1 MERYLKVNR
10 TNWDARVRTHVK
22 SRFYD
27 VAGFLCGKTSLK
39 PLEIKEVGPVRGK
52 KLLHLQ
58 CHFGMDTL
66 SWARRGAVVTGV
78 DFSGKAIEQARSLA
92 AEAKLPATFVQSDV
106 LALPKVLRG
115 KFDIVFASYG
125 IWCWIPD
132 LRRWLAVAAHFL
144 KPGGVLYVA
153 EDHPFANIFNQKGD
167 AMEVPYFKSTACGY
181 PPSAGYTDGGDVLPP
196 TVEWMHTVEEIL
208 DAVRLSGLT
217 LEFFHE
223 FPYSP
228 YKKFDGMKK
237 GRDGFYRIPGKAAP
251 LPLLFSLR
259 AKRG

>member
-1 MERYLKVNR
+1 MAGYLKINR
-10 TNWDARVRTHVK
+10 DNWDARVRTHVK

-27 VAGFLCGKTSLK
+27 VAGFLRGKTSLK

-78 DFSGKAIEQARSLA
+78 DFSGQAIEQARKLA
-92 AEAKLPATFVQSDV
+92 AEANLSATFIQSDIC
-106 LALPKVLRG
+106 ALPEVLRG
-115 KFDIVFASYG
+115 RFDIVFASYG

-132 LRRWLAVAAHFL
+132 LRRWLEVAAKYL
-144 KPGGVLYVA
+144 RPGGVLYVA
-153 EDHPFANIFNQKGD
+153 DDHPFSNIFNQKGD
-167 AMEVPYFKSTACGY
+167 AIEVPYFKSVPCRY
-181 PPSAGYTDGGDVLPP
+181 PPSAGYTDGGTILPP
-196 TVEWMHTVEEIL
+196 SVEWMHTVEEIL
-208 DAVRLSGLT
+208 DAVRSSGLK

-228 YKKFDGMKK
+228 YKKFAGMRK
-237 GRDGFYRIPGKAAP
+237 GRDGFFRIPGKASS

-259 AKRG
+259 AKRF